1 MRKAAALASAAM
13 AAAAVAVVST
23 VLYQRQRRAAKRSER
38 AVEAVLLRDLQERC
52 AVPVE
57 LLRQVADA
65 MAAEMRAGLAAE
77 GGSDLQMLV
86 TYVDSLPSGD
96 EKGVFYALDLGGT
109 NFRVL
114 RVQLGGKERR
124 VIKQDSKGI
133 SIPRHLMSSSS
144 HELFDFVAT
153 ALAKFVAS
161 EGEDCYL
168 PEGTQREL
176 GFTFS
181 FPVKQTS
188 IASGTLIK
196 WTKSFA
202 IDEMVGKDVVDELNM
217 AIRRQG
223 LDMKVTALVNDTV
236 GTLAAGRYVD
246 HDTIAAVI
254 LGTGSNAAYIDHAH
268 AIPKWHGSLPKSGDM
283 VINMEWGD
291 FKSSH
296 LPLTEFDQELDAES
310 LNPGEQ
316 IYEKLI
322 SGMYMGEL
330 VRRILLKMAREAAI
344 FGDNIPPK
352 LERPYILRTFD
363 MLMMHHDTSSDLRT
377 VANKL
382 KEVLGIEHTSFTTRK
397 LVVDVCEAIATR
409 GARLAA
415 AGIYGII
422 QKLGQ
427 HSDIPNRRRSVIAV
441 DGGVY
446 KYYTFFSQCMEST
459 LSDMLGQELAPSVV
473 IKHVNDSSGV
483 GAALLAASCGSRE
496 ILVKGRRR
504 RWVPSAAGCGGYLL
518 SSFPPPSHRR
528 NRSNQPPH
536 KSNPSPDCPDHITAV
551 TAAAADPTPR
561 ARTEA
566 NMAALPLATAEVCDA
581 NAVLIMNGELRAL
594 QPVFQIY
601 GRRQVFAG
609 PIVTLKV
616 YEDNVLIREFLE
628 EKGHGRV
635 LVVDG
640 GGSLRCAI
648 LGGNP
653 VQQAQNNGW
662 AGIVINGCI
671 RDVDEINGCD
681 IGVRALNSHP
691 MKANKKGIGE
701 KHVPVTIAG
710 TRICNGEWLY
720 ADTDGILISN
730 TIA

>member
-23 VLYQRQRRAAKRSER
+23 VLHQRQRRAAKRSER
-38 AVEAVLLRDLQERC
+38 AEAVLLRDLQERC
-52 AVPVE
+52 AAPVE

-86 TYVDSLPSGD
+86 TYVDSLPSGG
-96 EKGVFYALDLGGT
+96 EKGMFYALDLGGT

-124 VIKQDSKGI
+124 IIKQDSEGI
-133 SIPRHLMSSSS
+133 SIPQHLMSSSS
-144 HELFDFVAT
+144 HELFDFVAA

-161 EGEDCYL
+161 EGEDCHL

-181 FPVKQTS
+181 FPVKQKS
-188 IASGTLIK
+188 LASGTLIK

-202 IDEMVGKDVVDELNM
+202 IDEMVGKDVVAELNM

-254 LGTGSNAAYIDHAH
+254 LGTGSNAAYIDHAD
-268 AIPKWHGSLPKSGDM
+268 AIPKWHGALPKSGNM
-283 VINMEWGD
+283 VINMEWGN

-310 LNPGEQ
+310 LNPGKQ
-316 IYEKLI
+316 VYEKLI

-330 VRRILLKMAREAAI
+330 VRRILLKMAQETRI

-352 LERPYILRTFD
+352 LERPYILRTLD
-363 MLMMHHDTSSDLRT
+363 MLIMHHDTSSDLRT

-382 KEVLGIEHTSFTTRK
+382 KEVLGIEYTSFTTRK
-397 LVVDVCEAIATR
+397 LVLDVCEAIATR

-427 HSDIPNRRRSVIAV
+427 HSDSPSTRRSVIAV

-459 LSDMLGQELAPSVV
+459 LSDMLGQELAPSVM
-473 IKHVNDSSGV
+473 IKHVNDGSGV
-483 GAALLAASCGSRE
+483 GASLLAASYSQYHQAESADRGDA
-496 ILVKGRRR
+496 GTG
-504 RWVPSAAGCGGYLL
+504 WVPSAAGCRGYLP
-518 SSFPPPSHRR
+518 SSFPPLSHPRD
-528 NRSNQPPH
+528 RSNQPPPLIESLTRLPRPH
-536 KSNPSPDCPDHITAV
+536 RRRRGRS
-551 TAAAADPTPR
+551 DP
-561 ARTEA
+561 ASE
-566 NMAALPLATAEVCDA
+566 
-581 NAVLIMNGELRAL
+581 
-594 QPVFQIY
+594 
-601 GRRQVFAG
+601 VFAG

-662 AGIVINGCI
+662 AGIVVNGCI

-710 TRICNGEWLY
+710 TRICDGEWLY
-720 ADTDGILISN
+720 ADTDGILISR
-730 TIA
+730 TELTV

>member
-23 VLYQRQRRAAKRSER
+23 VLHQRQRRAAKRSER
-38 AVEAVLLRDLQERC
+38 AEAVLLRDLQKRC
-52 AVPVE
+52 AAPVE

-86 TYVDSLPSGD
+86 TYVDSLPSGG
-96 EKGVFYALDLGGT
+96 EKGMFYALDLGGT

-124 VIKQDSKGI
+124 IIKQDSEGI
-133 SIPRHLMSSSS
+133 SIPQHLMSSSS
-144 HELFDFVAT
+144 HELFDFVAA

-161 EGEDCYL
+161 EGEDCHL

-181 FPVKQTS
+181 FPVKQKS
-188 IASGTLIK
+188 LASGTLIK

-202 IDEMVGKDVVDELNM
+202 IDEMVGKDVVAELNM

-254 LGTGSNAAYIDHAH
+254 LGTGSNAAYIDHAD
-268 AIPKWHGSLPKSGDM
+268 AIPKWHGSLPKSGNM
-283 VINMEWGD
+283 VINMEWGN

-310 LNPGEQ
+310 LNPGKQ
-316 IYEKLI
+316 VYEKMI

-330 VRRILLKMAREAAI
+330 VRRILLKMAQETRI

-352 LERPYILRTFD
+352 LERPYILRTLD
-363 MLMMHHDTSSDLRT
+363 MLIMHHDTSSDLRT

-382 KEVLGIEHTSFTTRK
+382 KEVLGIEYTSFTTRK
-397 LVVDVCEAIATR
+397 LVLDVCEAIATR

-427 HSDIPNRRRSVIAV
+427 HSDSPSTRRSVIAV

-459 LSDMLGQELAPSVV
+459 LSDMLGQELAPSVM
-473 IKHVNDSSGV
+473 IKHVNDGSGV
-483 GAALLAASCGSRE
+483 GAALLAASYSQYHQAE
-496 ILVKGRRR
+496 
-504 RWVPSAAGCGGYLL
+504 SAD
-518 SSFPPPSHRR
+518 SS
-528 NRSNQPPH
+528 
-536 KSNPSPDCPDHITAV
+536 
-551 TAAAADPTPR
+551 
-561 ARTEA
+561 
-566 NMAALPLATAEVCDA
+566 
-581 NAVLIMNGELRAL
+581 
-594 QPVFQIY
+594 
-601 GRRQVFAG
+601 
-609 PIVTLKV
+609 
-616 YEDNVLIREFLE
+616 
-628 EKGHGRV
+628 
-635 LVVDG
+635 
-640 GGSLRCAI
+640 
-648 LGGNP
+648 
-653 VQQAQNNGW
+653 
-662 AGIVINGCI
+662 
-671 RDVDEINGCD
+671 
-681 IGVRALNSHP
+681 
-691 MKANKKGIGE
+691 
-701 KHVPVTIAG
+701 
-710 TRICNGEWLY
+710 
-720 ADTDGILISN
+720 
-730 TIA
+730 